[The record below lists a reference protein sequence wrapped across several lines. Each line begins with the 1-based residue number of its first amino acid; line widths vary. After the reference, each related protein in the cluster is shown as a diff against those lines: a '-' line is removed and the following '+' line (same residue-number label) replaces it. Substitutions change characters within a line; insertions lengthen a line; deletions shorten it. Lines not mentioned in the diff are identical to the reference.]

1 MYQEKNSQSYG
12 VIAVIYYLIYFLG
25 LLLAGMMF
33 RKGNN
38 YAMNLIY
45 CAMFI
50 IGVLIV
56 LIKDKNIYNLGFGR
70 EKLKVNLIISFT
82 IVIVTFMVILVFSDQ
97 PFKKLLNE
105 MFYYLFYIAAI
116 EEILFRGFIQNYLFG
131 FKWNKYLIFIVGAL
145 LFSFMHIPFQMFVHN
160 NVSLTYIM
168 EAIPNLIETF
178 IFHLI
183 FCWVTNKR
191 KDISIAIAIHYAYD
205 FLGVIV

>member
-1 MYQEKNSQSYG
+1 MYQEKDKSYG
-12 VIAVIYYLIYFLG
+12 IIAMVYYVIYWLG
-25 LLLAGMMF
+25 LFLAGVML

-38 YAMNLIY
+38 QGINLIY
-45 CAMFI
+45 GTLFI
-50 IGVLIV
+50 MGVLIV
-56 LIKDKNIYNLGFGR
+56 LIKDKNIHNLGFGR
-70 EKLKVNLIISFT
+70 EKLKANLLISFA
-82 IVIVTFMVILVFSDQ
+82 IVIVAFTVILIVSGQ
-97 PFKKLLNE
+97 PFEKLLVE

-131 FKWNKYLIFIVGAL
+131 FKWNRYLIFIVGGL
-145 LFSFMHIPFQMFVHN
+145 LFSFMHLPFQMFVHD
-160 NVSLTYIM
+160 NVSFAYVI

-191 KDISIAIAIHYAYD
+191 KDIFIAIAIHYAYD